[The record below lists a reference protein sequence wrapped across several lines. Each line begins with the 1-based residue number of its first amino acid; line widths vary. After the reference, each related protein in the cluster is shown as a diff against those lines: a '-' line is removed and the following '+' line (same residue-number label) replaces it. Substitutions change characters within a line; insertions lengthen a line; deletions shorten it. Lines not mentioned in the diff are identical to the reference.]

1 MDESS
6 QGDTYIVMGQRVITC
21 SFCDHH
27 HCMSLFRYSLHQER
41 QHAVLSVELD
51 GDLWNQTQIHVAW
64 WEGKTAEG
72 GRGGGGEGVL
82 IIHVS
87 QSTSQS
93 ISQSMSQPISQSINQ
108 SVNESTN
115 QSVNQSTNQ

>member
-72 GRGGGGEGVL
+72 GRGGGGGCVNN
-82 IIHVS
+82 S
-87 QSTSQS
+87 CQSVNESV
-93 ISQSMSQPISQSINQ
+93 NQ

-115 QSVNQSTNQ
+115 QSVNQSVSQ